1 MQRNPASRRIG
12 AILLAAGWLAG
23 LEPAAAQPQP
33 AQKLASKAEPALKP
47 AGSQA
52 VKPAEAKREDFRRF
66 VENLWPDAKAR
77 RVSRETFDAAFRGV
91 APDPKIIALTKKQ
104 SEFVQPIWGYLAGAV
119 GGARLSRGREV
130 AERWSAQ
137 LDRIERTYGVPRSV
151 VLGIWGMETNFGSFT
166 GSMPVIQ
173 SLATLAYT
181 RYRGDFFRNELL
193 VALEMIEQG
202 HVEPAALRGSW
213 AGAMGHTQ
221 FMPTSFMQ
229 HAVDGDGDGRR
240 DIWSS
245 PADALASTAN
255 YLRNHGWQPGL
266 PWGFEVALP
275 EGFDY
280 RNVRQG
286 FAAWSR
292 LGVSRADRQPMPRSG
307 EAMLFLPAGAR
318 GPAFLV
324 TENYNAIKAYNSSD
338 AYALGVAHLGDLIL
352 GGAAIAG
359 EWPKSDPQLGQI
371 ERVEVQKRLATL
383 GHYFGEAD
391 GKFGSKTR
399 EAVREFQLARGLLP
413 DGYADPAVLK
423 ALRGPR

>member
-1 MQRNPASRRIG
+1 MPENPALSRIG
-12 AILLAAGWLAG
+12 AMLLAGCLAWPG
-23 LEPAAAQPQP
+23 LAAAQPAP
-33 AQKLASKAEPALKP
+33 QKLASKAEPGLKP
-47 AGSQA
+47 A
-52 VKPAEAKREDFRRF
+52 KPEAAKPGEAKREDFRRF
-66 VENLWPDAKAR
+66 VEGLWPEAR
-77 RVSRETFDAAFRGV
+77 ARKISRETFDVAFRGV
-91 APDPKIIALTKKQ
+91 APDPKIIALTRKQ

-119 GGARLSRGREV
+119 GGTRISRGREV
-130 AERWSAQ
+130 AEQWAAH
-137 LDRIERTYGVPRSV
+137 LDRIERTYQVPRSV

-166 GSMPVIQ
+166 GGMPVIQ

-193 VALEMIEQG
+193 VALEMIEHG
-202 HVEPAALRGSW
+202 HVDPSAMRGSW

-221 FMPTSFMQ
+221 FMPSSFMR

-240 DIWSS
+240 DIWTS

-280 RNVRQG
+280 RNLRQG

-292 LGVSRADRQPMPRSG
+292 LGVSRADRQPMPGSG

-324 TENYNAIKAYNSSD
+324 TENYTVIKAYNSSD
-338 AYALGVAHLGDLIL
+338 AYALGVAHLGDRIL

-359 EWPKSDPQLGQI
+359 EWPKSDPQLGKN
-371 ERVEVQKRLATL
+371 ERAEVQKRLATL
-383 GHYFGEAD
+383 GHYSGETD

-399 EAVREFQLARGLLP
+399 EAVREFQLARELLP
-413 DGYADPAVLK
+413 DGYADVAVLK
-423 ALRGPR
+423 ALRGTR